1 MGSNRLNSWSFDEG
15 APGHD
20 MGEQDWLTL
29 WSRGGGGGALQSVS
43 PPPPP
48 PPLLSSSVAET
59 YLKRGMATYVQCQ

>member
-48 PPLLSSSVAET
+48 SSFVISS
-59 YLKRGMATYVQCQ
+59 